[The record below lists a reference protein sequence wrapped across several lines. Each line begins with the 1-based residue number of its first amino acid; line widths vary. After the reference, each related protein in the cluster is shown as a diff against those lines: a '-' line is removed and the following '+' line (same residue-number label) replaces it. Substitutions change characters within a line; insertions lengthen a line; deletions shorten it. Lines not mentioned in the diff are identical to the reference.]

1 MQGVRYNITNEALI
15 GAFFLPAG
23 LGNFIGAPLAGRI
36 SDKFVTRFRRS
47 RGGIWV
53 PEDRLRGTL
62 IGAAFLVPLSVLFSG
77 LITSLPSEVMPDRI
91 GIVLN
96 LLCLFAN
103 GLGVSKYPLS
113 YGEHLLTI
121 PKGRLRLKP
130 LGRILR

>member
-1 MQGVRYNITNEALI
+1 MIVQGARYSITNEALI

-36 SDKFVTRFRRS
+36 SDKIVTRYRRS
-47 RGGIWV
+47 RNGVWV

-62 IGAAFLVPLSVLFSG
+62 IGAALLVPLSVLLSG
-77 LITSLPSEVMPDRI
+77 LITQLPSEILPDEI

-103 GLGVSKYPLS
+103 GLGVRS
-113 YGEHLLTI
+113 LL
-121 PKGRLRLKP
+121 
-130 LGRILR
+130 RIYRAYS